1 MPDNIETM
9 SDHELLME
17 LVREQHR
24 RDKREKT
31 RLYIS
36 LAVLLVI
43 VVILAVWVPKII
55 ALQRELNDTLQQIN
69 AVAEQVENTLDG
81 IDLEGLKNIMETL
94 QKAIQKLSPFIH

>member
-17 LVREQHR
+17 LVREQQR

-94 QKAIQKLSPFIH
+94 QKAI

>member
-17 LVREQHR
+17 LVREQQR

-69 AVAEQVENTLDG
+69 AIAEQVENTLDG
-81 IDLEGLKNIMETL
+81 IDLEGLKNILEKL
-94 QKAIQKLSPFIH
+94 QSVIKSLPFH

>member
-17 LVREQHR
+17 LVREQQR

>member
-1 MPDNIETM
+1 MPENIETM

-17 LVREQHR
+17 LVREQQR

>member
-1 MPDNIETM
+1 MPDNIENM

-17 LVREQHR
+17 LVKEQQR

-81 IDLEGLKNIMETL
+81 IDLEGLKNILEKL
-94 QKAIQKLSPFIH
+94 QSVIKSLPFH

>member
-17 LVREQHR
+17 LVREQQR

-81 IDLEGLKNIMETL
+81 IDLEGLKNILEKL
-94 QKAIQKLSPFIH
+94 QSVIKSLPFH

>member
-1 MPDNIETM
+1 MLDNIETM

-17 LVREQHR
+17 LVREQQR
-24 RDKREKT
+24 RNKREKT

-55 ALQRELNDTLQQIN
+55 TLQRELNDTLQQIN

>member
-1 MPDNIETM
+1 MPDNIENM

-17 LVREQHR
+17 LVKEQQR

-36 LAVLLVI
+36 LAVLLII
-43 VVILAVWVPKII
+43 VVILAVYIPKFI

-69 AVAEQVENTLDG
+69 AIAEQVENTLDG
-81 IDLEGLKNIMETL
+81 IDLEGLKNIMESL

>member
-17 LVREQHR
+17 LVREQQR

-55 ALQRELNDTLQQIN
+55 ALQHELNDTLQQIN

-81 IDLEGLKNIMETL
+81 IDLEGLKNILEKL
-94 QKAIQKLSPFIH
+94 QSVIKSLPFH